1 MRYFIHLAYKGSRY
15 YGWQIQAGQTSI
27 QAVICDA
34 MSKIMNE
41 NIPITGAGRT
51 DSGVHA
57 RSFYA
62 HFNTKQ
68 NLNADKIT
76 NLIHH
81 LNSFLPEDIVIFDI
95 IPVADNAHARFDAI
109 ERTYRYYIRTKKN
122 PFTCDTSY
130 RIYFEPDIEEMNR
143 ACEELKKHRDFTSF
157 SKLHSNTKNN
167 DCIISHALWKKEN
180 DLIVFEITANRFL
193 RNMVRAITGT
203 MLEIGKHKISLDDFR
218 QIILLK
224 DRCKAGISVPAH
236 ALFLEKITY
245 SFL

>member
-62 HFNTKQ
+62 HFDTKQ
-68 NLNADKIT
+68 NLDADKIT

-95 IPVADNAHARFDAI
+95 IPVADKAHARFDAI

-122 PFTCDTSY
+122 PFTCDT
-130 RIYFEPDIEEMNR
+130 
-143 ACEELKKHRDFTSF
+143 
-157 SKLHSNTKNN
+157 
-167 DCIISHALWKKEN
+167 
-180 DLIVFEITANRFL
+180 
-193 RNMVRAITGT
+193 
-203 MLEIGKHKISLDDFR
+203 
-218 QIILLK
+218 
-224 DRCKAGISVPAH
+224 
-236 ALFLEKITY
+236 
-245 SFL
+245 